1 MGSQSHTSPNLSRE
15 RHAVLQDF
23 SPIPDGNISD
33 SVNEN
38 GAYLRGE
45 PGEVSC
51 IDWHN
56 HLPLSLT
63 IEN

>member
-1 MGSQSHTSPNLSRE
+1 MPEHTKPHS
-15 RHAVLQDF
+15 
-23 SPIPDGNISD
+23 NISD